1 MIFLETSFLIAL
13 YVKKDKHHRKAIEIE
28 KKIRNKQKI
37 INKMVIYE
45 VLTVL
50 RKKKVSSVD
59 VKKCYN
65 NLINLI
71 VLDDSHYH
79 TQALID
85 SLNNELGFFDNLHH
99 VLMIENEISEI
110 ASFDNDFDYFDDIK
124 RVF

>member
-13 YVKKDKHHRKAIEIE
+13 YVKKDKHHKKSVEIE
-28 KKIRNKQKI
+28 KKIRDKQKI
-37 INKMVIYE
+37 ISKMVIYE

-50 RKKKVSSVD
+50 KKKNISSGD
-59 VKKCYN
+59 VKKYYN

-79 TQALID
+79 TKALVD

-99 VLMIENEISEI
+99 VLMIENDILEI
-110 ASFDNDFDYFDDIK
+110 ASFDSDFDCFDDIK
-124 RVF
+124 RVY